1 MLEERDG
8 SRGVTLVEH
17 AGRPT
22 AALVHDPLLND
33 EPELVDAV
41 SAAAGLWLDN
51 ERLQAKLRA
60 QLQFLETTVDTSPS
74 LLCSLD
80 REGRIANLNLASTR
94 ASGYADQEEV
104 RWKPF
109 WDVFVA
115 PEERDDSR
123 GRFQAATPFHQ
134 AATFEHTFVNR
145 AGKELTIAWS
155 TAPLPDD
162 HGNVRNVICGGLD
175 ITERRHRELELE
187 VERDFASTVANT
199 IPIFLVGVWDDATI
213 NDYGPNPAF
222 EQTLGWTHDEAIGRN
237 LLDFVHPDD
246 RYLAGMAIAS
256 AANGVPTERIDSTW
270 LTKDGS
276 TRIVSWS
283 AREILGM
290 EGRTVVLVSG
300 ADVTERR
307 MQEEEIRASRARI
320 VEAGD
325 EARRRLER
333 NLHDGAQQRL
343 VALSLSLRLAQSKVG
358 SDPAGAEAV
367 LEAARDELAAAL
379 DELRELA
386 RGIHPA
392 VLTDRGLPAALE
404 TLATRSAIPIE
415 IETPV
420 EELPR
425 GVAAA
430 AYYVIAEALAN
441 VAKYA
446 GASYATV
453 RVGRDDERAVVEV
466 ADDGVGGA
474 DATEGTGLRGLADR
488 VEALGGTLA
497 VESPIGAGTCIRAE
511 IPLQPA
517 KHG

>member
-1 MLEERDG
+1 M
-8 SRGVTLVEH
+8 
-17 AGRPT
+17 
-22 AALVHDPLLND
+22 
-33 EPELVDAV
+33 
-41 SAAAGLWLDN
+41 
-51 ERLQAKLRA
+51 
-60 QLQFLETTVDTSPS
+60 
-74 LLCSLD
+74 
-80 REGRIANLNLASTR
+80 
-94 ASGYADQEEV
+94 
-104 RWKPF
+104 
-109 WDVFVA
+109 
-115 PEERDDSR
+115 
-123 GRFQAATPFHQ
+123 
-134 AATFEHTFVNR
+134 
-145 AGKELTIAWS
+145 
-155 TAPLPDD
+155 
-162 HGNVRNVICGGLD
+162 RNVICGGLD
-175 ITERRHRELELE
+175 ITERKQHELELE

-199 IPIFLVGVWDDATI
+199 IPIFLVGVWDDATV

-256 AANGVPTERIDSTW
+256 AANGVPAERTDSRW
-270 LTKDGS
+270 VCKDGS

-307 MQEEEIRASRARI
+307 MQEEEIRASRSRI
-320 VEAGD
+320 VAAGD

-343 VALSLSLRLAQSKVG
+343 VALSLSLRLAQSKVS
-358 SDPAGAEAV
+358 SDPAAAEAV
-367 LEAARDELAAAL
+367 LDAAREELAAAL

-392 VLTDRGLPAALE
+392 VLTDRGLAAALE
-404 TLATRSAIPIE
+404 ALATRSPIPVE
-415 IETPV
+415 IETTDDELPGPV
-420 EELPR
+420 E
-425 GVAAA
+425 AA

-446 GASYATV
+446 AASSVTV
-453 RVGRDDERAVVEV
+453 RVGHDDGECAVVEV
-466 ADDGVGGA
+466 ADNGVGGA
-474 DATEGTGLRGLADR
+474 DASAGSGLRGLADR

-497 VESPIGAGTCIRAE
+497 VDSPSGGGTRIRAE

-517 KHG
+517 G